1 MAKVLILFFALIL
14 LIFTR
19 FWNLDHTARFIWDE
33 SSDLVSMHQIWEEK
47 NITLVGPISED
58 GNKVFGSLTY
68 YMLLPFAVIGG
79 FGAVS
84 TAIGAAFWGTLTS
97 ILLYL
102 YLVRVL
108 KRNAVMSF
116 LISISWFPLL
126 QSGRWAW
133 NPNLIPFWVITAL
146 WLISFKKPIYIFL
159 AGIALGLSFHH
170 HYLSVFMITL
180 YSAGYFWTAFQKHKT
195 LNGVYFICGAVLSLS
210 PFVLFD
216 LAHPP
221 GLFISRILYFNYLGT
236 AENTFLSQV
245 LNIYFQMI
253 NNFVPLKIGAFLVS
267 VLVPVLFIKDI
278 FSNSRNRIM
287 YALVSAGFII
297 WLTTVEVVYNH
308 YFLPIAIVF
317 IVWLFIKRKGFSNFI
332 ANSIIV
338 IVIASSLI
346 VLPNTLTHLSWE
358 SDIKSLESITSTIEN
373 ATTEREL
380 KNVNIVVLGS
390 DDTNIYGRRYRDLLL
405 IRKKIDVLSKDDI
418 YKTDNLFVI
427 TTSSE
432 DELRKDAAFELK
444 NFRDGP
450 IRGIWEIIG
459 SDWKV
464 YLFNR
469 K

>member
-1 MAKVLILFFALIL
+1 MAKALILFFALIL

-19 FWNLDHTARFIWDE
+19 FWNLDRTARFIWDE

-84 TAIGAAFWGTLTS
+84 TAFGAAFWGTLTS

-108 KRNAVMSF
+108 KRNAVLSF
-116 LISISWFPLL
+116 LVSISWLPLL
-126 QSGRWAW
+126 ESGRWAW
-133 NPNLIPFWVITAL
+133 NPNLIPFWVITTL

-170 HYLSVFMITL
+170 HYLSVFMIILFSAL
-180 YSAGYFWTAFQKHKT
+180 YLWAGFQKHKT
-195 LNGVYFICGAVLSLS
+195 SNGLYFVVGILLSLS
-210 PFVLFD
+210 PFVIFD
-216 LAHPP
+216 LTHPL
-221 GLFISRILYFNYLGT
+221 GLFISRILYFNYLGST
-236 AENTFLSQV
+236 ENTFINLF
-245 LNIYFQMI
+245 LNTYFQMI
-253 NNFVPLKIGAFLVS
+253 NYFVPLRIGALLVTF
-267 VLVPVLFIKDI
+267 LVPVLFIKDI
-278 FSNSRNRIM
+278 FSNSRNKIM
-287 YALVSAGFII
+287 YALVSTGYII

-317 IVWLFIKRKGFSNFI
+317 IVWLFMKRKGFSKFI
-332 ANSIIV
+332 ANTMILL
-338 IVIASSLI
+338 VIASSLLA
-346 VLPNTLTHLSWE
+346 LPNTLTNVSWE
-358 SDIKSLESITSTIEN
+358 SDIKSIESITSTIEN
-373 ATTEREL
+373 ATTEKEL

-405 IRKKIDVLSKDDI
+405 IRKKIDILSKDEI
-418 YKTDNLFVI
+418 YITDNLFVI

-432 DELRKDAAFELK
+432 NELRKDAASELN

-450 IRGIWEIIG
+450 IRGIWEIKG